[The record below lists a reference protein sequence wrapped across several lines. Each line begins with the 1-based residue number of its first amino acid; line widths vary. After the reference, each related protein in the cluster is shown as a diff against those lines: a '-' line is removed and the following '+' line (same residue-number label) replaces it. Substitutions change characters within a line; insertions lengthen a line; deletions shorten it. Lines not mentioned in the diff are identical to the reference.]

1 MMPLLKS
8 TKLKAMRSTLSTA
21 GARLSALRSPLSA
34 LLVAL
39 IATVTSCIKP
49 PLILPSEE
57 VVIEMPIIVSDI
69 EVVWNIDTDWQREWI
84 YGWDETDERLWG
96 PIGYTMPSNYEVRRY
111 YIGAEPGGKH
121 TEQNTDAFTI
131 FGTSFRRNYQFGYY
145 DILIWSNIDSPDGTQ
160 VLVVNDSRVDEVT
173 ATTTATR
180 GLSRDPENR
189 EQVTGLFNQPEIFYS
204 TYPRD
209 IFISHNF
216 EDYDYFDE
224 VEQCWV
230 KHLKSELHPL
240 VYIYLVQIVL
250 HNNDGRITGT
260 SGDAAVSAFA
270 ASTSVN
276 SGHTGN
282 DPCIVYFGSRLKH
295 DLSTPEGEV
304 VDVIGGK
311 LTTFGLCDM
320 DPYWV
325 DGRAQYNGSRADLP
339 NYLYFTLQFRNGTS
353 KTFIETVTDQC
364 QSQCHGGVITVNIDC
379 NDITPPDPDD
389 PGSRDM
395 FVPTIEDY
403 EDVIYDIPM

>member
-1 MMPLLKS
+1 
-8 TKLKAMRSTLSTA
+8 MRLCTA
-21 GARLSALRSPLSA
+21 KNIKWLCSYAIALVTMVSGM
-34 LLVAL
+34 
-39 IATVTSCIKP
+39 TSCIEP
-49 PLILPSEE
+49 PLVLPSEE
-57 VVIEMPIIVSDI
+57 VIIDLPIVVSEM
-69 EVVWNIDTDWQREWI
+69 EVVWNIETDWKTTWI
-84 YGWDETDERLWG
+84 YGWDETDEATWG
-96 PIGYTMPSNYEVRRY
+96 KIGYFEPTNYEVRRY
-111 YIGAEPGGKH
+111 YLGGTPGAPHSADNVDG
-121 TEQNTDAFTI
+121 FTV

-145 DILIWSNIDSPDGTQ
+145 DMLIWSNIDSPDGTQ

-204 TYPRD
+204 TYPCD

-224 VEQCWV
+224 VDQRWV
-230 KHLKSELHPL
+230 KHLKSELQPL

-282 DPCIVYFGSRLKH
+282 DPCIVYYGSRLK
-295 DLSTPEGEV
+295 DNLSAPGGET

-339 NYLYFTLQFRNGTS
+339 NYLYFTLQFSNGTS
-353 KTFIETVTDQC
+353 KTLTATITEQC
-364 QSQCHGGVITVNIDC
+364 QSQCHGGVITVNLDC
-379 NDITPPDPDD
+379 RDIEVPDPGDS
-389 PGSRDM
+389 GSGNM

>member
-21 GARLSALRSPLSA
+21 RMCLSALRSPLSA
-34 LLVAL
+34 ILVAL
-39 IATVTSCIKP
+39 VATVTSCIKP

-57 VVIEMPIIVSDI
+57 VIIEMPIIVSDI
-69 EVVWNIDTDWQREWI
+69 EVVWNIDTDWEREWI

-145 DILIWSNIDSPDGTQ
+145 DMLIWSNIDSPDGTQ

-204 TYPRD
+204 TYPCD

-230 KHLKSELHPL
+230 KHL
-240 VYIYLVQIVL
+240 
-250 HNNDGRITGT
+250 
-260 SGDAAVSAFA
+260 
-270 ASTSVN
+270 
-276 SGHTGN
+276 
-282 DPCIVYFGSRLKH
+282 
-295 DLSTPEGEV
+295 
-304 VDVIGGK
+304 
-311 LTTFGLCDM
+311 
-320 DPYWV
+320 
-325 DGRAQYNGSRADLP
+325 
-339 NYLYFTLQFRNGTS
+339 
-353 KTFIETVTDQC
+353 
-364 QSQCHGGVITVNIDC
+364 
-379 NDITPPDPDD
+379 
-389 PGSRDM
+389 
-395 FVPTIEDY
+395 
-403 EDVIYDIPM
+403 

>member
-1 MMPLLKS
+1 
-8 TKLKAMRSTLSTA
+8 MRLCTA
-21 GARLSALRSPLSA
+21 KNIKWLCSYAIALVTMVSGM
-34 LLVAL
+34 
-39 IATVTSCIKP
+39 TSCIEP
-49 PLILPSEE
+49 PLVLPSEE
-57 VVIEMPIIVSDI
+57 VIIDLPIVVSEM
-69 EVVWNIDTDWQREWI
+69 EVVWNIETDWKTTWI
-84 YGWDETDERLWG
+84 YGWDETDEATWG
-96 PIGYTMPSNYEVRRY
+96 KIGYFEPTNYEVRRY
-111 YIGAEPGGKH
+111 YLGGTPGAPHSADNVDG
-121 TEQNTDAFTI
+121 FTV

-145 DILIWSNIDSPDGTQ
+145 DMLIWSNIDSPDGTQ

-204 TYPRD
+204 TYPCD

-230 KHLKSELHPL
+230 KHLKSELQPL

-282 DPCIVYFGSRLKH
+282 DPCMVYYGSRLKH
-295 DLSTPEGEV
+295 NLSTPDGET

-339 NYLYFTLQFRNGTS
+339 NYLYFTLQFSNGTS
-353 KTFIETVTDQC
+353 KTLTATITEQC
-364 QSQCHGGVITVNIDC
+364 QSQCHGGVITVNLDC
-379 NDITPPDPDD
+379 RDIEVPDPGDS
-389 PGSRDM
+389 GSGNM

>member
-1 MMPLLKS
+1 MTAKNRHRIAQTATMAAIAAMLL
-8 TKLKAMRSTLSTA
+8 
-21 GARLSALRSPLSA
+21 ALG
-34 LLVAL
+34 
-39 IATVTSCIKP
+39 SCIKP
-49 PLILPSEE
+49 PLNLAAES
-57 VVIEMPIIVSDI
+57 VVIDLPIVDTEL
-69 EVVWNIDTDWQREWI
+69 EVVWNIDTDWEREWI
-84 YGWDETDERLWG
+84 YGWDETDEALWG

-145 DILIWSNIDSPDGTQ
+145 DMLIWSNIDSPDGTQ

-204 TYPRD
+204 TYPCD

-224 VEQCWV
+224 VDQCWV
-230 KHLKSELHPL
+230 KHLKSELQPL

-282 DPCIVYFGSRLKH
+282 DPCMVYYGSRLKH
-295 DLSTPEGEV
+295 NLSTPDGET

-339 NYLYFTLQFRNGTS
+339 NYLYFTLQFSNGTS
-353 KTFIETVTDQC
+353 KTLTATITEQC
-364 QSQCHGGVITVNIDC
+364 QSQCHGGVITVNLDC
-379 NDITPPDPDD
+379 RDIEVPDPGDS
-389 PGSRDM
+389 GSGNM

>member
-1 MMPLLKS
+1 
-8 TKLKAMRSTLSTA
+8 MRLCTA
-21 GARLSALRSPLSA
+21 KNIKWLCSYAIALVTMVSGM
-34 LLVAL
+34 
-39 IATVTSCIKP
+39 TSCIEP
-49 PLILPSEE
+49 PLVLPSEE
-57 VVIEMPIIVSDI
+57 VIIDLPIVVSEM
-69 EVVWNIDTDWQREWI
+69 EVVWNIESDWKTTWI
-84 YGWDETDERLWG
+84 YGWDETDEATWG
-96 PIGYTMPSNYEVRRY
+96 KIGYFEPTNYEVRRY
-111 YIGAEPGGKH
+111 YLGGTPGAPHSADNVDG
-121 TEQNTDAFTI
+121 FTV
-131 FGTSFRRNYQFGYY
+131 FGSSFRRNYQFGYY
-145 DILIWSNIDSPDGTQ
+145 DMLIWSNIDSPDGTQ

-204 TYPRD
+204 TYPCD

-224 VEQCWV
+224 VDQCWV
-230 KHLKSELHPL
+230 KHLKSELQPL

-282 DPCIVYFGSRLKH
+282 DPCMVYYGSRLKH
-295 DLSTPEGEV
+295 NLSTPDGET

-339 NYLYFTLQFRNGTS
+339 NYLYFTLQFSNGTS
-353 KTFIETVTDQC
+353 KTLTATITEQC
-364 QSQCHGGVITVNIDC
+364 QSQCHGGVITVNLDC
-379 NDITPPDPDD
+379 RDIEVPDPGDS
-389 PGSRDM
+389 GSGNM